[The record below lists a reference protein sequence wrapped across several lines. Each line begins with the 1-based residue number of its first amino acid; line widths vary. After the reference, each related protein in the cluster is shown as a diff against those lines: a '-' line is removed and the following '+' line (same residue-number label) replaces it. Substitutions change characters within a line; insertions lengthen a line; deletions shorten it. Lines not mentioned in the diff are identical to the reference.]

1 MQNMKLKEV
10 QEGESVFLVPDVS
23 KPEDGC
29 VFYNPDQ
36 AVSRDMSILVYKSHD
51 YDVLDSMAA
60 SGARAIRLAKNG
72 VLVVA
77 NDFSTDA
84 LDLMK
89 KNASA
94 NAVDFEITN
103 REARKLLHE
112 RKFAA
117 VDIDP
122 FGSPAPFIHCALHSA
137 LKLIG
142 VAATDT
148 PALTGTYP
156 RVSRRRYGFQAKKLS
171 NYPEVGVRAL
181 AGFVVR
187 EAAKLEIAARP
198 VFAHAYRHYYRVY
211 FDLKKG
217 AKRTDKILGE
227 LGDYQGVGPIYMG
240 NLWDKPL
247 IQKMMKHKIEFG
259 HPQTKKHIEL
269 IKEEADYPLPY
280 HNLHGICK
288 ELKISP
294 PPMVDVLRETDG
306 VRTHFAPTGFRSAK
320 SWDEVRQIISLLKF

>member
-1 MQNMKLKEV
+1 MKLREV
-10 QEGESVFLVPDVS
+10 KEGESTFLVPDVS
-23 KPEDGC
+23 KPEDGK

-36 AVSRDMSILVYKSHD
+36 AVSRDMSILVYKSYD

-72 VLVVA
+72 VQVVA
-77 NDFSTDA
+77 NDFSDKA
-84 LDLMK
+84 LELIE
-89 KNASA
+89 KNAEL
-94 NAVDFEITN
+94 NGVEFEITN

-137 LKLIG
+137 LRLIG

-156 RVSRRRYGFQAKKLS
+156 RVSRRRYGFQAKKLT

-181 AGFVVR
+181 AGFVIR
-187 EAAKLEIAARP
+187 EAAKLEIAAQP

-211 FDLKKG
+211 FGLKKG
-217 AKRTDKILGE
+217 AKRTDILLKE
-227 LGDYQGVGPIYMG
+227 LGDYRGVGPIYMG
-240 NLWDKPL
+240 NLWDMSL
-247 IQKMMKHKIEFG
+247 IKKMLKQEIEFG
-259 HPQTKKHIEL
+259 HPQTKKHLGL
-269 IKEEADYPLPY
+269 IKEEVRYPLPY
-280 HNLHGICK
+280 HNLHGICR

-294 PPMVDVLRETDG
+294 PPMVDVLKGTKG
-306 VRTHFAPTGFRSAK
+306 VRTHFSPVGFRSAK
-320 SWDEVRQIISLLKF
+320 SWDEVRQVISLLKF